1 MNHLFFQFNKTSVT
15 MKSLQVIPFILFAV
29 GTAFGHASATTPT
42 EPIALE
48 MSKGPGAPCITTDA
62 ILEDLLQMGILKT
75 RKNASFLLEKDRLIV
90 NDEWQSTEVLK
101 QFVKKYK
108 IDKASSWIVYNYSM

>member
-1 MNHLFFQFNKTSVT
+1 MNHLFFQFNKTSVI

-29 GTAFGHASATTPT
+29 STAFGHTSATTP
-42 EPIALE
+42 IAPVTFE
-48 MSKGPGAPCITTDA
+48 TTKDPGVPSITTDA

-75 RKNASFLLEKDRLIV
+75 RKNASFLLEKNRLIV
-90 NDEWQSTEVLK
+90 NDEWQSEEVLK

>member
-1 MNHLFFQFNKTSVT
+1 MNLLFFHLNKTSVT
-15 MKSLQVIPFILFAV
+15 MKSLQIIPFILFAV
-29 GTAFGHASATTPT
+29 GTAFGHTSATTQT

-48 MSKGPGAPCITTDA
+48 ISKDPVVPCITTDA
-62 ILEDLLQMGILKT
+62 ILEDLLEMGILKT
-75 RKNASFLLEKDRLIV
+75 RKNASFLLEKNRLIV

-101 QFVKKYK
+101 HFVKKYK